1 MKTQLDLEQRLNAL
15 AAEIDEFECA
25 VCLGTHNEAIHA
37 TGAGLRHWL
46 REEIQR
52 RLEVVHAEARRMP
65 SAA

>member
-1 MKTQLDLEQRLNAL
+1 MKPHLDLEQRLTAL

-25 VCLGTHNEAIHA
+25 VCLGNHNEAIHA
-37 TGAGLRHWL
+37 SGAGLRHWL

-52 RLEVVHAEARRMP
+52 RLEVVHAEARMP